1 MSGSNQNKGAIMKK
15 ISGLL
20 SIIVFSSILNVSV
33 ATFSYANE
41 QQQGTSCSASD
52 PCGTWAVV
60 DNSGTVTNII
70 SCQPSVCGSG
80 EFGGQRVVQQIAPN
94 SNNEAQGGYNSD
106 LQNNV
111 VVKEDNGT
119 FVINHN
125 SEQTSTVYENVND
138 EITKTSVTVNQ
149 RIYSFKYEDTI
160 NTTYPHLK
168 ELEPQDN
175 TSATIFVSKKFL
187 DRLNEEQQIT
197 FLNRQTSDEVRSQIV
212 INQLDLIL
220 KKISVVLK
228 QLGSWVK

>member
-1 MSGSNQNKGAIMKK
+1 MKK
-15 ISGLL
+15 NLLVFTILISML
-20 SIIVFSSILNVSV
+20 SVVNVSQ
-33 ATFSYANE
+33 ANANCTAE
-41 QQQGTSCSASD
+41 D

-70 SCQPSVCGSG
+70 SCQSSVCGSG
-80 EFGGQRVVQQIAPN
+80 EFGGQRVVPQMAPGA
-94 SNNEAQGGYNSD
+94 NNEAQGGFNSD
-106 LQNNV
+106 LQNNI
-111 VVKEDNGT
+111 VVKENNGT

-138 EITKTSVTVNQ
+138 EITKTSVTVSQ
-149 RIYSFKYEDTI
+149 RIYSFRYEDTI

-168 ELEPQDN
+168 ELEPEDN